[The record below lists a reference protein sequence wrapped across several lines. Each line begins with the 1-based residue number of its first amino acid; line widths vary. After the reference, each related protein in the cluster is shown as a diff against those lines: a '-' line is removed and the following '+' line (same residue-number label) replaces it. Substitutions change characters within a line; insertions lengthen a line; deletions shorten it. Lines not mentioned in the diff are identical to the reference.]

1 MAIVKI
7 SLYQKRTVFLVT
19 SEILLIVRMMKN
31 WRNKLFLNSVEE
43 SIEEH
48 QLFLKIILPVAKYL
62 HSCGKTCYR
71 IWKYF
76 KTAMGSFL
84 RIHCNKGH
92 TMSGIPRTRMLF
104 PHTAVFTG
112 KQLYISKLPIQ
123 HQALDLI
130 HFRTLLLCTEVI
142 TFYPAHFLN
151 HSKYQ

>member
-92 TMSGIPRTRMLF
+92 TMSGIPLAHMLF
-104 PHTAVFTG
+104 PHTPVFTR
-112 KQLYISKLPIQ
+112 KQLYISKLPHSASSIG
-123 HQALDLI
+123 LD
-130 HFRTLLLCTEVI
+130 
-142 TFYPAHFLN
+142 TF
-151 HSKYQ
+151 